1 MEPYDFYEFIKEDFS
16 SSLSQPTGIKQPN
29 QQPTGMKPFN
39 QPPPLTPKAKEQAR
53 IDNLRNMTAKYR
65 QPLTGMQHTPIQ
77 LAAWGQKEA
86 SPEEAEEMMLCPFF
100 SKYFKNFSLNSCPV
114 MFISNYFLNLS
125 KNQSLYL

>member
-86 SPEEAEEMMLCPFF
+86 SPEEAEEMMRDFDA
-100 SKYFKNFSLNSCPV
+100 
-114 MFISNYFLNLS
+114 LS
-125 KNQSLYL
+125 S